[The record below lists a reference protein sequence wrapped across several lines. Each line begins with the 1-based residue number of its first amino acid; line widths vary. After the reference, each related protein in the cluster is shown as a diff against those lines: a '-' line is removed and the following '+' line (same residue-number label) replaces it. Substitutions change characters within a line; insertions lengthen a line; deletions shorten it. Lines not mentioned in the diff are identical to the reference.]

1 MTPDR
6 RKRVFDLVL
15 AVPGLLLSAPIQAA
29 VAVVVAATL
38 GRPVFFRQARPG
50 LGGEPFEL
58 IKFRTMNVPDPT
70 QTLTDDESRLTPVG
84 RALRSTSLDE
94 LPSLWNVV
102 RGDMSLVGPRPLLM
116 QYLPRY
122 SPEQACRHDVR
133 PGLTGLA
140 QVSGRNDLSW
150 RQKFALDIDYVERRS
165 IRLDLEILARTVSSV
180 LRRDGINADGAATMP
195 LFMGDA
201 TSDQYR

>member
-1 MTPDR
+1 MTRDQ
-6 RKRVFDLVL
+6 RKRAFDLVL
-15 AVPGLLLSAPIQAA
+15 AVPALLLSAPVQIA

-50 LGGEPFEL
+50 LDGEPFEL
-58 IKFRTMNVPDPT
+58 IKFRTMAVPDPSRG
-70 QTLTDDESRLTPVG
+70 LTDDESRLTAVG
-84 RALRSTSLDE
+84 RVLRSTSLDE

-122 SPEQACRHDVR
+122 SPEQARRHDVR

-165 IRLDLEILARTVSSV
+165 IRLDVEILARTVSSV
-180 LRRDGINADGAATMP
+180 LRRDGINADGSATMP
-195 LFMGDA
+195 LFMGDEKA
-201 TSDQYR
+201 DPAR

>member
-1 MTPDR
+1 MTRDR
-6 RKRVFDLVL
+6 RKRILDLVL
-15 AVPGLLLSAPIQAA
+15 AVPMLIVSAPVQAA

-50 LGGEPFEL
+50 LDGEPFEL
-58 IKFRTMNVPDPT
+58 IKFRTMKVADPSRG
-70 QTLTDDESRLTPVG
+70 LTDDESRLTTAG
-84 RALRSTSLDE
+84 RVLRSSSLDE

-122 SPEQACRHDVR
+122 SPEQARRHDVR

-150 RQKFALDIDYVERRS
+150 GQKFELDIEYVQRRS

-180 LRRDGINADGAATMP
+180 LRREGISADGVATMP

-201 TSDQYR
+201 TSDRSR

>member
-1 MTPDR
+1 MTHDC
-6 RKRVFDLVL
+6 RKRVFDLVVGVPML
-15 AVPGLLLSAPIQAA
+15 ALSAPVQAA

-50 LGGEPFEL
+50 LDGEPFEL
-58 IKFRTMNVPDPT
+58 IKFRTMKAADPSRG
-70 QTLTDDESRLTPVG
+70 LTDDESRLTAVG
-84 RALRSTSLDE
+84 RVLRSTSLDE

-122 SPEQACRHDVR
+122 SPEQARRHDVR

-150 RQKFALDIDYVERRS
+150 GQKFALDIEYVERRS
-165 IRLDLEILARTVSSV
+165 MRLDLKILVRTVSSV
-180 LRRDGINADGAATMP
+180 LRREGISADGAATMH

-201 TSDQYR
+201 TSDRSR

>member
-1 MTPDR
+1 MTRDQ

-15 AVPGLLLSAPIQAA
+15 AAPALLISVPVQ
-29 VAVVVAATL
+29 AVVAILVVVDL

-50 LGGEPFEL
+50 LNGKPFEL
-58 IKFRTMNVPDPT
+58 VKFRTMRVPDPSRG
-70 QTLTDDESRLTPVG
+70 LTDDESRLTSVG

-94 LPSLWNVV
+94 LPALWNVI

-122 SPEQACRHDVR
+122 SPEEARRHDVR

-140 QVSGRNDLSW
+140 QVSGRNNLSW
-150 RQKFALDIDYVERRS
+150 QQKFALDIEYVERRS
-165 IRLDLEILARTVSSV
+165 ISLDLEILARTFSSV
-180 LRRDGINADGAATMP
+180 LRRDGIHADGAAMMP
-195 LFMGDA
+195 LFMGEA
-201 TSDQYR
+201 IPGRS

>member
-1 MTPDR
+1 MTRDQ

-15 AVPGLLLSAPIQAA
+15 AVPGLLLSAPVQAT

-58 IKFRTMNVPDPT
+58 IKFRTMKSPDPSRG
-70 QTLTDDESRLTPVG
+70 LTDDESRLTAVG
-84 RALRSTSLDE
+84 RVLRSTSLDE

-122 SPEQACRHDVR
+122 SPEQARRHDVR

-150 RQKFALDIDYVERRS
+150 RQKFALDIEYVERRS
-165 IRLDLEILARTVSSV
+165 MRLDLEILARTVLSV
-180 LRRDGINADGAATMP
+180 LRRDGINADGVATMP
-195 LFMGDA
+195 LFMGDEKA
-201 TSDQYR
+201 DRA